1 MSFSSWCFVVC
12 VGSSF
17 GRINRWWCWIVDMTS
32 SSLIHSGRR
41 TDFVTWRFRRRRSIT
56 KSTSSTT
63 HRLPP
68 TYHTYLSPQNFLVDA
83 SLELKPEE
91 FAMMLFKTFTMMFCS
106 LSMAMAEVA
115 SLRGSSSAVVTTS
128 TERDNSPNRNL
139 VKNHRNNIM
148 EVEEISLHGNIKHL
162 PNEQIQEILT
172 DSPFAGFLLFS
183 DDPNKGARG
192 ILTSSCTLP
201 DGQVGANVCSA
212 GQDRCVYIQDLKEL
226 PLHARGGYCQDFLP
240 LKPSLAEA
248 LGTQDPAMALGLW
261 NTCAHRDG
269 HNCA

>member
-1 MSFSSWCFVVC
+1 MLDRGYDLIIPDSF
-12 VGSSF
+12 
-17 GRINRWWCWIVDMTS
+17 R
-32 SSLIHSGRR
+32 
-41 TDFVTWRFRRRRSIT
+41 
-56 KSTSSTT
+56 KT
-63 HRLPP
+63 HRLCDVAFP
-68 TYHTYLSPQNFLVDA
+68 TSSEYHKIHIPHHPSAPSNLSPQNFLVDA

-148 EVEEISLHGNIKHL
+148 EVEEISLHGNIKQLSNQH
-162 PNEQIQEILT
+162 IQEILT

-240 LKPSLAEA
+240 LKPSLAET
-248 LGTQDPAMALGLW
+248 LGTKDPAMALGLW